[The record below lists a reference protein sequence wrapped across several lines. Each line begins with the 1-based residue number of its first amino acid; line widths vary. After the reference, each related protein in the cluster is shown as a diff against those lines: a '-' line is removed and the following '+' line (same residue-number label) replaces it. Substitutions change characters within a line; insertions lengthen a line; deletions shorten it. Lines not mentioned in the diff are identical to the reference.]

1 MYELLVMLPFLVQ
14 SDAAEADLA
23 GILKQLVRPFP
34 AVQSK
39 PIGLLPPKSGPPGSM
54 GNESYT

>member
-23 GILKQLVRPFP
+23 GI
-34 AVQSK
+34 
-39 PIGLLPPKSGPPGSM
+39 PIETEISS
-54 GNESYT
+54 